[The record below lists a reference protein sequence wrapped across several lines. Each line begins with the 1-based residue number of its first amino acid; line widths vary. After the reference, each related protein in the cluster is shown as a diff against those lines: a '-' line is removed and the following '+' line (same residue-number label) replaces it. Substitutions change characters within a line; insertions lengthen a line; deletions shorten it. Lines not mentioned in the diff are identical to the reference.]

1 MELRY
6 SNAEL
11 RAVGSRSLRGVA
23 APYNTMAEVGE
34 YYEQISPSAF
44 ERSLRQKADVR
55 ALFNHSP
62 DQILGRVSAGTL
74 ALASERDG
82 LHFDISLPN
91 TSIGKDV
98 HTLVSRGDIR
108 ECSFAFECRRD
119 QWSAITVNG
128 KTAQLRTLEDVTLF
142 DVSVVTFPAYAHGTS
157 VSARSGVYGR
167 QRRRPEN
174 IDGHLTH
181 TANSFDRQRERLK
194 LMVRLAMHI

>member
-1 MELRY
+1 
-6 SNAEL
+6 
-11 RAVGSRSLRGVA
+11 
-23 APYNTMAEVGE
+23 MAGIGE

-74 ALASERDG
+74 QLASEKDG
-82 LHFDISLPN
+82 LHFEISLPN

-108 ECSFAFECRRD
+108 ECSFAFECRKD
-119 QWSAITVNG
+119 KWTMITANG
-128 KTAQLRTLEDVTLF
+128 KAAQLRTLEDVALF
-142 DVSVVTFPAYAHGTS
+142 DVSVVTFPAYAQGTS
-157 VSARSGVYGR
+157 VSARGGVYGR
-167 QRRRPEN
+167 QRSRPKSLGNTNFAPE
-174 IDGHLTH
+174 
-181 TANSFDRQRERLK
+181 ASSSDRERERLK